1 MADILAET
9 VGKNHATATGKT
21 SHKCCAAAQ
30 CSNRSDNRRDLTF
43 HAFPKDPRRRM
54 EWAVKM
60 KRADSKFKSNT
71 SLFCCS
77 QHFVSTDYKRS
88 LTGKRKDL
96 LPSAIPSRFQWT
108 KVSSHEI
115 ERAKRSERREAKSTI
130 TYSAACLKN
139 EGDHPLEITEVKS
152 ENEHQSEDLAE
163 VVADLK
169 CELALSKFCIE
180 RFKNSDDDIFFYTGF
195 PNYNTLMVFW
205 EYVKPCAESLISW
218 NLARSKSEENFT
230 ASFPYLHEV
239 DKKRE
244 RRRSIDPIDQ
254 LWMFLTRIRLG
265 LFERDLAHRYGVSV
279 ATVSDVLVTW
289 VNYLYI
295 MLGSLPIWVSKDKI
309 KDYLPEGFK
318 GQYQDIRGIFDCT
331 EIKCDMPKDLQTHS
345 EMYSDYKC
353 HNTYKGFICISP
365 NGWVTFVSHL
375 FPGRISDREIVEKSD
390 FCSLVEPGD
399 KYLADKGF
407 DVHDL
412 MALKGAS
419 LYIPPKRQSVQDQF
433 TKNECFETMSIANV
447 RIHVERS
454 IKRVK
459 AWHIFDQVVP
469 LSMHGCINQLW
480 TVASLLVNF
489 QNPILSV

>member
-1 MADILAET
+1 MANVLAET
-9 VGKNHATATGKT
+9 VGENHATATGKT

-30 CSNRSDNRRDLTF
+30 CTNRSENRRDLTF

-60 KRADSKFKSNT
+60 KRSDSKFKSNT

-169 CELALSKFCIE
+169 CQLALSKFCIE

-205 EYVKPCAESLISW
+205 EYVCI
-218 NLARSKSEENFT
+218 F
-230 ASFPYLHEV
+230 H
-239 DKKRE
+239 
-244 RRRSIDPIDQ
+244 
-254 LWMFLTRIRLG
+254 
-265 LFERDLAHRYGVSV
+265 
-279 ATVSDVLVTW
+279 
-289 VNYLYI
+289 
-295 MLGSLPIWVSKDKI
+295 
-309 KDYLPEGFK
+309 PEGN
-318 GQYQDIRGIFDCT
+318 QY
-331 EIKCDMPKDLQTHS
+331 
-345 EMYSDYKC
+345 
-353 HNTYKGFICISP
+353 
-365 NGWVTFVSHL
+365 
-375 FPGRISDREIVEKSD
+375 RISLQR
-390 FCSLVEPGD
+390 
-399 KYLADKGF
+399 
-407 DVHDL
+407 
-412 MALKGAS
+412 MNALR
-419 LYIPPKRQSVQDQF
+419 P
-433 TKNECFETMSIANV
+433 
-447 RIHVERS
+447 
-454 IKRVK
+454 
-459 AWHIFDQVVP
+459 
-469 LSMHGCINQLW
+469 
-480 TVASLLVNF
+480 
-489 QNPILSV
+489 